1 MGRLGPPELII
12 ILVIVLLLFGA
23 TRLPKLMRSM
33 GEGVKEFRKG
43 VSSLEEG
50 EKKGRGKT
58 RSKTKKA

>member
-1 MGRLGPPELII
+1 M
-12 ILVIVLLLFGA
+12 LLFGA

-50 EKKGRGKT
+50 NKKGRGKT
-58 RSKTKKA
+58 RSKAKKA